1 MLDFNTFL
9 LAQTSTGRSFAVDDL
24 LKPDGLVWQLVFA
37 IAILVGGWIVAIF
50 FASMTENLLKQTSV
64 DNKLANWLGGSSSN
78 LPIEKWAGTTVF
90 WIILLFTLVAFF
102 QYIRLD
108 AVATPLNGL
117 LGQITS
123 FLPKLGGAAIL
134 IGIAWVLATV
144 SKMIVGRFLRSAN
157 IDSKVSAQ
165 VNEDEVTTGTAIG
178 AIRGSA
184 TESISLSETLSSA
197 LYWFILLLFLPLV
210 LDTLGLVQAL
220 EPVKN
225 LVNQILSALPKILK
239 AVMIGGIGW
248 LIAQTV
254 KRIVTNLLAT
264 SGADRFLQRWTS
276 NQTEYSLSQVVG
288 NFVYILILIPT
299 AVSTLEALEIGSI
312 SRPATAMLDQVLR
325 FVPQLFTASII
336 LAVAYF
342 LGQFVRDIVSGLLTG
357 LGFNNILH
365 WLGFQS
371 ISSTPTTT
379 FADTENNFTTSLPQ
393 QTPSEFAD
401 TENNFTTSLPQQ
413 TPSEIVGIIVFLG
426 IMLVAIATATDVL
439 QINALTQIVFGV
451 MLVSGQVLSGVII
464 FAIGLYLANL
474 SFNLISSTGGRQARI
489 LGHAARISIVALI
502 SAMALKQMG
511 IASNIVDLAFG
522 LLTGAIAVAIAVAFG
537 LGGRDI
543 ASQQLREWLE
553 SFRRRD

>member
-1 MLDFNTFL
+1 MRDFNTFL

-24 LKPDGLVWQLVFA
+24 LKPDGLVLQLVFA
-37 IAILVGGWIVAIF
+37 IAILVGGWIIAIF

-102 QYIRLD
+102 QYLKLD

-165 VNEDEVTTGTAIG
+165 VNEDEVTTGVTTGSTRG
-178 AIRGSA
+178 AT

-239 AVMIGGIGW
+239 ALMIGGIGW

-299 AVSTLEALEIGSI
+299 AISTLEALEIGSI

-325 FVPQLFTASII
+325 FVPQLFTAGAI
-336 LAVAYF
+336 LTVAYF

-371 ISSTPTTT
+371 ISSTPIDVV
-379 FADTENNFTTSLPQ
+379 ADTENNSPTVLPQ
-393 QTPSEFAD
+393 QTPS
-401 TENNFTTSLPQQ
+401 Q
-413 TPSEIVGIIVFLG
+413 IVGIIVFLA

-439 QINALTQIVFGV
+439 QINALTRIVFGV
-451 MLVSGQVLSGVII
+451 MLVAGQVLSGVII

-474 SFNLISSTGGRQARI
+474 AFNLISSTGGRQARI

-537 LGGRDI
+537 LGGKDI

-553 SFRRRD
+553 SFRRRN

>member
-1 MLDFNTFL
+1 
-9 LAQTSTGRSFAVDDL
+9 
-24 LKPDGLVWQLVFA
+24 
-37 IAILVGGWIVAIF
+37 
-50 FASMTENLLKQTSV
+50 
-64 DNKLANWLGGSSSN
+64 
-78 LPIEKWAGTTVF
+78 
-90 WIILLFTLVAFF
+90 
-102 QYIRLD
+102 
-108 AVATPLNGL
+108 
-117 LGQITS
+117 
-123 FLPKLGGAAIL
+123 
-134 IGIAWVLATV
+134 
-144 SKMIVGRFLRSAN
+144 MIVGRFLRSAN

-165 VNEDEVTTGTAIG
+165 VNEDEVTTGVTTGSTRG
-178 AIRGSA
+178 AT

-239 AVMIGGIGW
+239 ALMIGGIGW

-299 AVSTLEALEIGSI
+299 AISTLEALEIGSI

-325 FVPQLFTASII
+325 FVPQLFTAGAI
-336 LAVAYF
+336 LTVAYF

-371 ISSTPTTT
+371 ISSTPIDVV
-379 FADTENNFTTSLPQ
+379 ADTENNSPTVLPQ
-393 QTPSEFAD
+393 QTPS
-401 TENNFTTSLPQQ
+401 Q
-413 TPSEIVGIIVFLG
+413 IVGIIVFLA

-439 QINALTQIVFGV
+439 QINALTRIVFGV
-451 MLVSGQVLSGVII
+451 MLVAGQVLSGVII

-474 SFNLISSTGGRQARI
+474 AFNLISSTGGRQARI

-537 LGGRDI
+537 LGGKDI

-553 SFRRRD
+553 SFRRRN

>member
-1 MLDFNTFL
+1 MHDFMSVV
-9 LAQTSTGRSFAVDDL
+9 LAQTATTRSFEVGDL
-24 LKPDGLVWQLVFA
+24 FRPEGLVFQLIFA
-37 IAILVGGWIVAIF
+37 IAILVGGWIIAIF
-50 FASMTENLLKQTSV
+50 FASMTENLLKRTNV

-102 QYIRLD
+102 QYLKLD

-134 IGIAWVLATV
+134 VGIAWVLATV

-165 VNEDEVTTGTAIG
+165 VNEDEPTTGAPRVATTGTTRVAT
-178 AIRGSA
+178 
-184 TESISLSETLSSA
+184 TESVSLSETLSSA

-254 KRIVTNLLAT
+254 KRIVTNLLAS

-299 AVSTLEALEIGSI
+299 AISTLEALEIGSI

-325 FVPQLFTASII
+325 FVPQLFTAGAI
-336 LAVAYF
+336 LTVAYF
-342 LGQFVRDIVSGLLTG
+342 LGQFVRDLVSGLLTG

-371 ISSTPTTT
+371 ISATHTDTVVV
-379 FADTENNFTTSLPQ
+379 DTENNSPTVLSQ
-393 QTPSEFAD
+393 QTPS
-401 TENNFTTSLPQQ
+401 Q
-413 TPSEIVGIIVFLG
+413 IVGIIVFLA

-439 QINALTQIVFGV
+439 QINALTSIVFGV
-451 MLVSGQVLSGVII
+451 LKVSGQVLSGVII

-474 SFNLISSTGGRQARI
+474 AFNLITSTGGRQARI

-502 SAMALKQMG
+502 TAMALKQMG

-537 LGGRDI
+537 LGGKDI
-543 ASQQLREWLE
+543 ATQQLREWLD
-553 SFRRRD
+553 SFKRND

>member
-1 MLDFNTFL
+1 MRDFNSFL
-9 LAQTSTGRSFAVDDL
+9 MAQTSTAKGFAVEDL
-24 LKPDGLVWQLVFA
+24 LKPDGLVFQLVFA
-37 IAILVGGWIVAIF
+37 IAILVGGWVIAIF
-50 FASMTENLLKQTSV
+50 FASMTEKLLKQTNL
-64 DNKLANWLGGSSSN
+64 DNKLANWLGGSSNN
-78 LPIEKWAGTTVF
+78 LPIEKWASATVF

-102 QYIRLD
+102 QYLKLD

-134 IGIAWVLATV
+134 VGIAWVLATV
-144 SKMIVGRFLRSAN
+144 SKMIVGRFLRSAQ

-165 VNEDEVTTGTAIG
+165 VSESE
-178 AIRGSA
+178 SQSS
-184 TESISLSETLSSA
+184 TETVSLSETLSSA

-220 EPVKN
+220 QPVQN

-254 KRIVTNLLAT
+254 KRLVTNLLAT
-264 SGADRFLQRWTS
+264 SGADRFLQRWTPA
-276 NQTEYSLSQVVG
+276 QTEYTLSQVIG

-299 AVSTLEALEIGSI
+299 AISTLEALEIGSI

-325 FVPQLFTASII
+325 FVPQLFTAGAI
-336 LAVAYF
+336 LTFAYF
-342 LGQFVRDIVSGLLTG
+342 IGQFVRDLVSSILTG
-357 LGFNNILH
+357 LGFNNILR
-365 WLGFQS
+365 WLGFSS
-371 ISSTPTTT
+371 IAATPVDSSVD
-379 FADTENNFTTSLPQ
+379 ADNKSSLTQ
-393 QTPSEFAD
+393 QTPS
-401 TENNFTTSLPQQ
+401 Q
-413 TPSEIVGIIVFLG
+413 IVGIVVFLG

-439 QINALTQIVFGV
+439 QINALNRIVFGV
-451 MLVSGQVLSGVII
+451 MQVSGQVLSGVII

-474 SFNLISSTGGRQARI
+474 AFNLISSTGGRQSRI

-537 LGGRDI
+537 IGGKDI

-553 SFRRRD
+553 SFKRND

>member
-1 MLDFNTFL
+1 MPDFNTFL
-9 LAQTSTGRSFAVDDL
+9 LAQTSTTRSFAVDDL
-24 LKPDGLVWQLVFA
+24 LKPDGLVLQLVFA
-37 IAILVGGWIVAIF
+37 IAILVGGWVIAIF
-50 FASMTENLLKQTSV
+50 FASMTEKLLKQTSL
-64 DNKLANWLGGSSSN
+64 DNKLANLLGGSSSN
-78 LPIEKWAGTTVF
+78 LPIEKWAGATVF

-102 QYIRLD
+102 QYLKLD

-134 IGIAWVLATV
+134 VGIAWVLATV

-165 VNEDEVTTGTAIG
+165 VSGDEATTGATRVAT
-178 AIRGSA
+178 

-220 EPVKN
+220 QPVQN

-254 KRIVTNLLAT
+254 KRIVTNLLAS

-288 NFVYILILIPT
+288 NFIYILILIPT
-299 AVSTLEALEIGSI
+299 AISTLEALEIGSI

-325 FVPQLFTASII
+325 FVPQLFTAGAI
-336 LAVAYF
+336 LTVAYF
-342 LGQFVRDIVSGLLTG
+342 LGQFVRDLVSGLLTG

-371 ISSTPTTT
+371 ISATRTD
-379 FADTENNFTTSLPQ
+379 AVVDTENNSPTVLPQ
-393 QTPSEFAD
+393 QTPS
-401 TENNFTTSLPQQ
+401 Q
-413 TPSEIVGIIVFLG
+413 IVGIIVFLG

-439 QINALTQIVFGV
+439 QINALNRIVFGV

-474 SFNLISSTGGRQARI
+474 AFNLISSTGGRQARI

-537 LGGRDI
+537 LGGKDI

-553 SFRRRD
+553 SFKRND